1 VPLPPSRPAGN
12 PTKGEQSA
20 IPRDAA
26 TVVLLRDGT
35 AGLEAYVLRRV
46 EGMSFAG
53 GMTAFPGGGVDPAD
67 LDTNGLRWLGPPPD
81 RWAGRLGA
89 DPRLAR
95 ALVCAAVRET
105 FEESGVLLADGITDL
120 SDPAWEDRR
129 RALEERRTS
138 LSALLAAHDLALRA
152 DLLAP
157 WAHWITPAP
166 SPRRYDTRFF
176 VAAVP
181 AGQAPAHVSGEADAA
196 GWTPV
201 ATALAEHAAG
211 RLAMMPP
218 TQVTLTELAVHR
230 TVAEVLAAAPDR
242 DIHPITPRLVRRDGR
257 VFAVLPGEEGY

>member
-1 VPLPPSRPAGN
+1 
-12 PTKGEQSA
+12 
-20 IPRDAA
+20 
-26 TVVLLRDGT
+26 VLLRDGT
-35 AGLEAYVLRRV
+35 AGPEAYLLRRV

-67 LDTNGLRWLGPPPD
+67 LDADGLRWVGPPPD
-81 RWAGRLGA
+81 RWADRLGA
-89 DPRLAR
+89 DSRLAR

-105 FEESGVLLADGITDL
+105 FEESGVLLADGVTDL
-120 SDPAWEDRR
+120 SDPAWADRR

-157 WAHWITPAP
+157 WAHWITPPP

-181 AGQAPAHVSGEADAA
+181 AGQAPAHVSGEAAAA

-201 ATALAEHAAG
+201 ATALADHAAG
-211 RLAMMPP
+211 RLEMMPP
-218 TQVTLTELAVHR
+218 TQVTLTELAAHR